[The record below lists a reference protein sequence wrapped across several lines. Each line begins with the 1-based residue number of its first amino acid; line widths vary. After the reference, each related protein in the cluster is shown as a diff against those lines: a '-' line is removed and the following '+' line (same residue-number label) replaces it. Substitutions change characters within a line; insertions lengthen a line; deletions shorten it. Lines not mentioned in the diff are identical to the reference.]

1 MLAWTGFAAWAG
13 VWRGTDAESQPGLD
27 IAVPAGTAVRAA
39 GGGVVE
45 AAGTDPAYGLFVLL
59 RHSSG
64 YETMYGHASRL
75 LVREGDSV
83 QAGQGVAPSRKSRR
97 ATAPPPPLPN
107 PPQGQ
112 ALDPPTAPE

>member
-1 MLAWTGFAAWAG
+1 MWP
-13 VWRGTDAESQPGLD
+13 SP
-27 IAVPAGTAVRAA
+27 IPASTSRCRRTPVRAA

-83 QAGQGVAPSRKSRR
+83 QAGQVIALPQLR
-97 ATAPPPPLPN
+97 AIHGAAPPLRN
-107 PPQGQ
+107 PPRGKVARSLTVVKQ
-112 ALDPPTAPE
+112 EN